1 MSEQVFDVCVV
12 GSGPGGGIA
21 SYVLANAGLKV
32 VLVEAGKALR
42 AGIDYNPHL
51 RLPEGSTNFVF
62 RGSRA
67 EGPHLI
73 FERNHFTPV
82 GDRPGHGLLKAL
94 GGRSICWAGHC
105 LRFGPLDFKQWPIAY
120 DEVAP
125 YYSKAERFMGVYG
138 HKDGLSNLPDGEF
151 LRPVRMRCPEM
162 LLKRGVDRLKAK
174 GRKMEFVAQRKAILT
189 EDHSSN
195 RPRCHYCG
203 ECMSG
208 CCVDAKYTSANT
220 PIPLALKTRNL
231 TLRTESTMTR
241 ILLDESHRKITGIE
255 YNNARGNVERILCK
269 ALVLACSTVET
280 ARHLLLNKT
289 SEFPGGLAN
298 GSGQVGKNLTSHF
311 GLDVVGYFPE
321 LRNRDVSKDNGT
333 DYFHSL
339 LTGLYWDKANPTFE
353 GTYQVQCGAG
363 IRPGSLAYRDAPGFG
378 GALKREIREKNVGHA
393 SMGMQGSLLI
403 SPHKFVDLDPERRD
417 RFGLPLPRMHLHYE
431 DNDVAMAQDM
441 VETCEEIIRSTGGE
455 VIRTPGTV
463 TRNKLQIDQNHW
475 VGTVRMGTDA
485 KESVVNTHG
494 QCHEIPNLLVGDASV
509 FPAYPEKNPTLTNI
523 ALSWRTSE
531 LLIEKFRRGELH

>member
-1 MSEQVFDVCVV
+1 MSEAVFDVCVV

-21 SYVLANAGLKV
+21 SYVLAKAGLKV
-32 VLVEAGKALR
+32 VLVEAGKVLR

-51 RLPEGSTNFVF
+51 RLPEGSRSFIL

-67 EGPHLI
+67 ADPHLV
-73 FERNHFTPV
+73 FETNHFTPV
-82 GDRPGHGLLKAL
+82 GDRPGHGLLRAL

-105 LRFGPLDFKQWPIAY
+105 LRFGPLDFKKWPISY
-120 DEVAP
+120 DEVAS

-189 EDHSSN
+189 EDHSSK

-220 PIPLALKTRNL
+220 PIPLALKTGNL
-231 TLRTESTMTR
+231 TLRTESTMIR
-241 ILLDESHRKITGIE
+241 ILLDESQRKIVGIE
-255 YNNARGNVERILCK
+255 YSNSRSNVERIHCR
-269 ALVLACSTVET
+269 ALMLACSTVET

-289 SEFPGGLAN
+289 SEFPNGLAN

-339 LTGLYWDKANPTFE
+339 LTGLYWDEPNPKFE

-363 IRPGSLAYRDAPGFG
+363 IRPGSLAFRDVPGFG
-378 GALKREIREKNVGHA
+378 SALKREIREKNVGHA

-417 RFGLPLPRMHLHYE
+417 RLGLPLPRIHLHYE

-441 VETCEEIIRSTGGE
+441 VATCEEIIRSTGGE

-475 VGTVRMGTDA
+475 VGTARMGTNS

-494 QCHEIPNLLVGDASV
+494 QSHEIPNLFIGDASV